1 MYGWIILGDA
11 ATKRVNGQ
19 EVVVTAGKSGDIG
32 AVIKAWEDVER
43 HRMLYELGNLGRLV
57 DDALTRLQLPHVPDN
72 REKHGAKAT
81 DNSGEPCTGAETA
94 GANAK
99 HPKGAA

>member
-1 MYGWIILGDA
+1 MTVYGWVILGDA

-32 AVIKAWEDVER
+32 VAIRAWEDAER

-57 DDALTRLQLPHVPDN
+57 DAAMARLQVHHRTSGN
-72 REKHGAKAT
+72 RGKHAP
-81 DNSGEPCTGAETA
+81 ETGDTR
-94 GANAK
+94 
-99 HPKGAA
+99 

>member
-1 MYGWIILGDA
+1 MYGWVILGDA

-19 EVVVTAGKSGDIG
+19 EVIITAGKSGDLG
-32 AVIKAWEDVER
+32 AAIRAWEDGER
-43 HRMLYELGNLGRLV
+43 HRMVYELGNLGRLV
-57 DDALTRLQLPHVPDN
+57 DDAMTRLQLRQSQKRTVKTADV
-72 REKHGAKAT
+72 
-81 DNSGEPCTGAETA
+81 NSCEPCAGAETA